1 MNELYFTINFSKQKF
16 IINGVDLISGDYNS
30 TKIKFNFE
38 DYKEGTKVIEI
49 RPALSEDKNPT
60 FMSTITN
67 NEVILTSI
75 DESDHK
81 VSPFTTGGVYLVEVS
96 VYGNDSKLSTIT
108 KSLNI
113 LEEQIILSDDILT
126 PYLPI
131 FDELIQEINTAITE
145 TNNLNIT
152 ITKENGVTTIT
163 LTKKDGTVETFN
175 ILDGIDGTDGVGISN
190 IAKITTVGLVD
201 TYRITLTDGS
211 YYDYQ
216 ITNGKGIVS
225 ITKTD
230 TTEYTDTYTITYND
244 GTTTT
249 FTVTNGTLTI
259 PELYQELSYITNI
272 LPKVSGTGSNI
283 TLNNTGD
290 SRLLELEI
298 EGKSIQDG
306 TPTPNNPVEIKSVG
320 YENLFDIST
329 VSLNTYIA
337 SGDGTTGTS
346 GVSNTSDFIEIN
358 KNTNY
363 ILKYE
368 YNTLVNTATRGLVYF
383 NNNKQYI
390 SGISYNPIY
399 KLTTLTT
406 PANARY
412 VRFSYDKNCTNI
424 MVTKG
429 TQDHNYIPYSKFGIE
444 IKSVG
449 KNLFDGQLEIG
460 SYNSSGNKSI
470 DNNRIRSTNFIQVKP
485 NTNYIFSEDGNGIA
499 LYIQE
504 YNNNFEFIQRVLRNS
519 VEHLTTT
526 ANTKYITFRTYSET
540 TDTTKK
546 IQLEEGTQ
554 ITTYEPYQENIQL
567 YTLDNPLR
575 AIGNV
580 KDRLYIENGTLKVE
594 RKIGKV
600 ILDGTE
606 TMYYSNYSDPYYR
619 IKVKIDGKRTNSDNT
634 QISGLI
640 SNYFKAGKWNSGTSQ
655 GESVVELGGVNGDDG
670 AYFIINKNQLADTST
685 HAKVVE
691 SFSSWLSTYNTEVQY
706 ILAEPYTEEIGQVDI
721 PLTYYPITNIM
732 TTDSL
737 NPILNVKTLKDIS
750 NL

>member
-113 LEEQIILSDDILT
+113 LEEQIILSDDIVN

-152 ITKENGVTTIT
+152 ITKENGITTIT

-190 IAKITTVGLVD
+190 IAKIATVGLVD

-244 GTTTT
+244 GTTSI

-272 LPKVSGTGSNI
+272 LPKVSGEGSYI
-283 TLNNTGD
+283 SLNNTGN
-290 SRLLELEI
+290 SRLLNLEVD
-298 EGKSIQDG
+298 GKSIQDG
-306 TPTPNNPVEIKSVG
+306 TPTPINPITINSVG
-320 YENLFDIST
+320 TYNSETNKYNISIQT
-329 VSLNTYIA
+329 
-337 SGDGTTGTS
+337 
-346 GVSNTSDFIEIN
+346 
-358 KNTNY
+358 
-363 ILKYE
+363 
-368 YNTLVNTATRGLVYF
+368 
-383 NNNKQYI
+383 
-390 SGISYNPIY
+390 
-399 KLTTLTT
+399 
-406 PANARY
+406 
-412 VRFSYDKNCTNI
+412 
-424 MVTKG
+424 
-429 TQDHNYIPYSKFGIE
+429 
-444 IKSVG
+444 VG

-460 SYNSSGNKSI
+460 SYNSSGNKSV

-485 NTNYIFSEDGNGIA
+485 NTNYRFSEDGNGIS

-519 VEHLTTT
+519 VEYLTTT
-526 ANTKYITFRTYSET
+526 ENTKYITFRTYSET

-554 ITTYEPYQENIQL
+554 ITPYEKYESNTQL
-567 YTLDNPLR
+567 YVLDEPLR
-575 AIGNV
+575 SIGDT
-580 KDRLYIENGTLKVE
+580 KDLLYIENSILKIK
-594 RKIGKV
+594 RYIKNI
-600 ILDGTE
+600 ILKGTE
-606 TMYYSNYSDPYYR
+606 YWGAGSQISSNYYR
-619 IKVKIDGKRTNSDNT
+619 FEDVDFRTNDCMSNSPYLCDRFIYNGTDPSVEQNVITNT
-634 QISGLI
+634 GATG
-640 SNYFKAGKWNSGTSQ
+640 SNRLWIT
-655 GESVVELGGVNGDDG
+655 
-670 AYFIINKNQLADTST
+670 IDTSIIGGT
-685 HAKVVE
+685 NTTN
-691 SFSSWLSTYNTEVQY
+691 FTTWLSAHNTSVLYVLGTPTDETVGVIDLPSTFYNV
-706 ILAEPYTEEIGQVDI
+706 
-721 PLTYYPITNIM
+721 TNIM
-732 TTDSL
+732 TSDSL
-737 NPILNVKTLKDIS
+737 DPNIRATALKDIS